1 MKNKT
6 LEFFSRA
13 LPILQADESLPKVTK
28 YQQGYENEYYNLWV
42 VNNVLAIAIG
52 ARISISQY
60 FNIKT
65 YVYLLNIEN
74 FLFTKWQHN
83 KLKFL

>member
-28 YQQGYENEYYNLWV
+28 YQQGYEDEYYNLWV
-42 VNNVLAIAIG
+42 VTVAYTVQQFTSYSY
-52 ARISISQY
+52 RYQY
-60 FNIKT
+60 F
-65 YVYLLNIEN
+65 YLSI
-74 FLFTKWQHN
+74 FYH
-83 KLKFL
+83 

>member
-28 YQQGYENEYYNLWV
+28 YQQGYEDEYYNLWV
-42 VNNVLAIAIG
+42 VNNVLAIAVG
-52 ARISISQY
+52 TR
-60 FNIKT
+60 
-65 YVYLLNIEN
+65 VLL
-74 FLFTKWQHN
+74 
-83 KLKFL
+83 

>member
-28 YQQGYENEYYNLWV
+28 YQQGYEDEYYNLWV
-42 VNNVLAIAIG
+42 VNNVLANSY
-52 ARISISQY
+52 RNPYFYLSIFY
-60 FNIKT
+60 
-65 YVYLLNIEN
+65 
-74 FLFTKWQHN
+74 H
-83 KLKFL
+83 

>member
-28 YQQGYENEYYNLWV
+28 YQQGYEDEYYNLWV
-42 VNNVLAIAIG
+42 VKNVLAIAYSY
-52 ARISISQY
+52 RYLYLSI
-60 FNIKT
+60 F
-65 YVYLLNIEN
+65 
-74 FLFTKWQHN
+74 
-83 KLKFL
+83 

>member
-28 YQQGYENEYYNLWV
+28 YQQGYEDEYYNLWV
-42 VNNVLAIAIG
+42 AKNVQAIAIG
-52 ARISISQY
+52 TCISQY
-60 FNIKT
+60 FIIRT
-65 YVYLLNIEN
+65 
-74 FLFTKWQHN
+74 
-83 KLKFL
+83 